1 MQELLDELRQTTDA
15 KKRATIE
22 QVLLV
27 KRLPQLADRGAVAD
41 AARVLAANEEH
52 LRSAASLALLT
63 MLLELPHRCGVVC
76 CAVVLRC
83 VVCVVLCGVASC
95 AVVCRVVLCGVVWY
109 VVWRRVL
116 QCCVV

>member
-1 MQELLDELRQTTDA
+1 MQELLDELRLTTDA
-15 KKRATIE
+15 RKRAAIE

-52 LRSAASLALLT
+52 LQSAASLALLT

-76 CAVVLRC
+76 CAVVL
-83 VVCVVLCGVASC
+83 
-95 AVVCRVVLCGVVWY
+95 CGVVWCCVVWY
-109 VVWRRVL
+109 GVVWRHVPCGVL
-116 QCCVV
+116 